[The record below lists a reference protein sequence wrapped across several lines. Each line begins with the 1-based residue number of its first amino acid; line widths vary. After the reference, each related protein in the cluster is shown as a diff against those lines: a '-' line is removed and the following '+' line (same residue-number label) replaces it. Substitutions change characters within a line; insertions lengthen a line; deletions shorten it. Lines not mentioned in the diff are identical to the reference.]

1 MTAPVDYDPSTGRE
15 GDTKRNRWG
24 AAKAMRYVAMQVLT
38 WGTIAGAIGSALL
51 LAALESP
58 APRYRVENS
67 MAPPLPIEPTQAG
80 RGRPATPPTAASEAA
95 SSPRLAER

>member
-1 MTAPVDYDPSTGRE
+1 MTSPVDYDSSTGRE
-15 GDTKRNRWG
+15 GDTKQKG

-51 LAALESP
+51 LAALENP
-58 APRYRVENS
+58 APRYRVEMP

-80 RGRPATPPTAASEAA
+80 RGRSTTPPTAASEAA